1 MTIIPQHLRDVR
13 RKGLLAG
20 MRIRFKLVT
29 LHTLFSLVL
38 AGILLLALRPALRE
52 VVRNAEAHEARVL
65 MNVIRDGVIT
75 PGTLDA
81 EQMRVLQAAGVNI
94 RAGTARELSL
104 SADVV
109 SQIIGD
115 EPLVI
120 AADTTPKPQDSARS
134 IEPYLWG
141 LGPPPLAIATEPRS
155 SHNGV
160 PNAEQR
166 LIAVSVTLSGARDA
180 VVRLYVLMTAA
191 LLAVYAL
198 VAAALEIF
206 VLPRHVYQPIEQLL
220 EADAAVQEGRHD
232 RELIPDSAIPAD
244 ELGLIMH
251 SRNRSI
257 LALRQKEQALA
268 DAAHALEEIAGDLRR
283 KNHLLEM
290 ARQNMADADRLASL
304 GLMSAGIAHELNTPL
319 AVLKGLVEKQVRS
332 LTAAA
337 REGSRPPSAITP
349 DEAALML
356 RVVGRLERLSE
367 GLLDFARVRPASTAP
382 APVRPIVDEAWTLVR
397 LDRDARGVHLTND
410 VPDSLIALC
419 DADRIVQVLVNL
431 LRNAV
436 DALSESL
443 FSAAQ
448 LGDVPPTI
456 RVTGASAIRDMPGD
470 WCSII
475 ITDNGPGIDPE
486 MLGRL
491 FQPFASTRL
500 DSKGTGLGL
509 GVAEGIVREH
519 GGMLLARNRH
529 DGVRGAIFEIILPQA
544 ELPVSAPSTPLPPAA
559 APTVPSSAP

>member
-1 MTIIPQHLRDVR
+1 MNSIPQQLRNFR

-29 LHTLFSLVL
+29 LHTLFSLAL
-38 AGILLLALRPALRE
+38 AAILLLALRPALRE

-65 MNVIRDGVIT
+65 INVIRDAGDGEIASNAAMLDRLRGAGVWVRTGTAKELGLADAVPSFPADDTPTVLTPDATTENDGTPRSLASHLWGIGPSPIALVLDPRTPIT
-75 PGTLDA
+75 PA
-81 EQMRVLQAAGVNI
+81 
-94 RAGTARELSL
+94 
-104 SADVV
+104 SAN
-109 SQIIGD
+109 
-115 EPLVI
+115 E
-120 AADTTPKPQDSARS
+120 R
-134 IEPYLWG
+134 
-141 LGPPPLAIATEPRS
+141 
-155 SHNGV
+155 
-160 PNAEQR
+160 R
-166 LIAVSVTLSGARDA
+166 LLAVSVTLAGARDA
-180 VVRLYVLMTAA
+180 VVRLYALMIAA

-206 VLPRHVYQPIEQLL
+206 VLPRQVYEPIQRMLD
-220 EADAAVQEGRHD
+220 ADVAVQEGQHD
-232 RELIPDSAIPAD
+232 LELIPDAAIPSD

-268 DAAHALEEIAGDLRR
+268 DAARAMEEIAGDLKR

-319 AVLKGLVEKQVRS
+319 AVLKGLVEKHVRS
-332 LTAAA
+332 LSAHARDNTA
-337 REGSRPPSAITP
+337 SPPRAISA

-382 APVRPIVDEAWTLVR
+382 VHLRPIVDEAWTLVR
-397 LDRDARGVHLTND
+397 LDRDARGLHFIND
-410 VPDSLIALC
+410 VPDQLIALC

-431 LRNAV
+431 IRNAA
-436 DALSESL
+436 DALSDSL
-443 FSAAQ
+443 FAQAARAS
-448 LGDVPPTI
+448 DRPTI
-456 RVTGASAIRDMPGD
+456 HITGASAIRDMPGD
-470 WCSII
+470 WCSIT

-491 FQPFASTRL
+491 FQPFASTKL

-519 GGMLLARNRH
+519 GGVLLARNRN
-529 DGVRGAIFEIILPQA
+529 DGPTGAIFEIILPQA
-544 ELPVSAPSTPLPPAA
+544 DGTPILGFPAA
-559 APTVPSSAP
+559 TPNAVPLVEP